1 MLIHSWGEC
10 NINSKRIEMKFY
22 TSIDIITKK
31 VLNENTGELEDKQF
45 IEKKYRK
52 KIRGGYNLM
61 YHIDFFEIE
70 NKVIR
75 SSKDMEL
82 FNWITNQFTY
92 KQVEVNLSYSI
103 CPIKI
108 SQPQFAKMIKKL
120 IEIGYLMR
128 IRRGI
133 YRLNPFVY
141 VPYKANAEE
150 LQEEWLELKKQK
162 EQEELQ
168 KSIESLKKKMYE

>member
-1 MLIHSWGEC
+1 
-10 NINSKRIEMKFY
+10 MKFY
-22 TSIDIITKK
+22 TSVNIITKK

-61 YHIDFFEIE
+61 YHLDFFEIQ
-70 NKVIR
+70 NQAIK
-75 SSKDMEL
+75 SQKDMKL
-82 FNWITNQFTY
+82 FTWITNQFTY
-92 KQVEVNLSYSI
+92 KQVEANISYLK

-108 SQPQFAKMIKKL
+108 SESQYKKMIKRL
-120 IEIGYLMR
+120 LDLDYLMR
-128 IRRGI
+128 ISRGV

-168 KSIESLKKKMYE
+168 KSIEELKKKMYE